1 MVQTDFFLNRKGSVT
16 AGQGDAHLD
25 EIADVSHLLETFFTG
40 APAPK
45 GLFGYAGDLSRDI
58 LDDLKADYYDELD
71 ALQDTCS
78 YVYELGFRMEL
89 LMKGINP
96 DAVDF
101 DVNFAERRTD
111 SPNKRADLALK
122 YQAPGVPPN
131 MVYETAGLNPEQVR
145 QQQAEEAGPNKP
157 YPQPTN

>member
-1 MVQTDFFLNRKGSVT
+1 MRISDWSSDVCSSDL
-16 AGQGDAHLD
+16 
-25 EIADVSHLLETFFTG
+25 IADVSHLLETFFTG

-111 SPNKRADLALK
+111 SPNQRADRALK
-122 YQAPGVPPN
+122 
-131 MVYETAGLNPEQVR
+131 R
-145 QQQAEEAGPNKP
+145 SEEH
-157 YPQPTN
+157 